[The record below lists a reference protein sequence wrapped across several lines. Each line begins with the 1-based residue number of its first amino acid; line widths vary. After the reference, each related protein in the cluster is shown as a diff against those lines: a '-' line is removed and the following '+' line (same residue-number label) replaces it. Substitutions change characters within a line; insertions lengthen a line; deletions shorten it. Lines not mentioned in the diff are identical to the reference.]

1 MSPSQKIITDDVRII
16 EIKELTPPSVLL
28 EKLEPSKATVDRIVK
43 ARSEIH
49 RILHSANDRLLVVI
63 GPCSIHDYDA
73 GIEYAK
79 RLLTQYHKH
88 SNELL
93 IVMRVYFEK
102 PRTTVGWKGLIN
114 DPHLNG
120 SFDSWDCPQLQ
131 NFWTPLRR
139 SIRLTW

>member
-28 EKLEPSKATVDRIVK
+28 EKLEPSKATTDRIVRTR
-43 ARSEIH
+43 AEIH

-114 DPHLNG
+114 DPHLDG
-120 SFDSWDCPQLQ
+120 SLACRQRPS
-131 NFWTPLRR
+131 FWIPSRR
-139 SIRLTW
+139 NTRLIW